1 MWPVSY
7 SDTFRL
13 KVSEITGFDPRC
25 RGLVSGIAT
34 LTKKNGRPSFAEA
47 NARRRAGNT
56 SWDTKTAQRVD
67 CVKLL
72 DRLQANALGEYQ
84 TLREAGPG
92 MFRRVGAVI
101 GFDWESLDKTQKA
114 EAVSLLSEMLGR
126 IAMDNAAVKSAEIC
140 LRKVLPDLA
149 QIEQKNTTN
158 NLHVV
163 MMPGTSTN
171 AEAWA
176 ETARL
181 SVESSRLE
189 SPAWAAD
196 AAVAV
201 SD

>member
-1 MWPVSY
+1 M
-7 SDTFRL
+7 
-13 KVSEITGFDPRC
+13 
-25 RGLVSGIAT
+25 
-34 LTKKNGRPSFAEA
+34 
-47 NARRRAGNT
+47 
-56 SWDTKTAQRVD
+56 
-67 CVKLL
+67 KLL
-72 DRLQANALGEYQ
+72 DRLQQNALGEYA
-84 TLREAGPG
+84 TLKEAGPG

-101 GFDWESLDKTQKA
+101 GFDWESLDKSQKA

-126 IAMDNAAVKSAEIC
+126 IVMDNAAVKSAEIC

-163 MMPGTSTN
+163 MMPGTSKN

-196 AAVAV
+196 AAIAV
-201 SD
+201 PD